1 MNKDLLSNI
10 SKKLVAPKKGVLAAD
25 ESNPTIKKRFDS
37 IGIESNE
44 NYRRNYRDLLF
55 STQNLEEF
63 CMKKLCIKK
72 ILKVNL

>member
-44 NYRRNYRDLLF
+44 NYRRNY
-55 STQNLEEF
+55 S
-63 CMKKLCIKK
+63 K
-72 ILKVNL
+72 